1 MRQFLKYEFKNNWKS
16 FLFSYALII
25 GSFLLLSIFIISV
38 KEVLNATRLMVILY
52 SNFILLTVGA
62 MIASIVLFVINIV
75 KSMYNSI
82 FTDEGYLT
90 LSFPKSTDS
99 LIISKFISYLV
110 WGLLYCIAIGIGV
123 GFMYIS
129 LYVLF
134 GQPVNELFDT
144 IKSIFLNID
153 IPFVSVVFAI
163 INGIVDAILGFVLL
177 FLAFCIV
184 NTGIARKGKVVIGIL
199 LYTAF
204 TTAISFITSIADYF
218 SFGFVVNG
226 EGSLVFA
233 YGSTF
238 SNTFLQS
245 GAIGDYSFNITMFI
259 INAGLIVGLYLLC
272 RYILKNHLELE

>member
-163 INGIVDAILGFVLL
+163 INGIRFSFINNNKININNENILSGVAIINIIIKILLL
-177 FLAFCIV
+177 FF
-184 NTGIARKGKVVIGIL
+184 K
-199 LYTAF
+199 
-204 TTAISFITSIADYF
+204 
-218 SFGFVVNG
+218 
-226 EGSLVFA
+226 
-233 YGSTF
+233 
-238 SNTFLQS
+238 
-245 GAIGDYSFNITMFI
+245 
-259 INAGLIVGLYLLC
+259 
-272 RYILKNHLELE
+272 